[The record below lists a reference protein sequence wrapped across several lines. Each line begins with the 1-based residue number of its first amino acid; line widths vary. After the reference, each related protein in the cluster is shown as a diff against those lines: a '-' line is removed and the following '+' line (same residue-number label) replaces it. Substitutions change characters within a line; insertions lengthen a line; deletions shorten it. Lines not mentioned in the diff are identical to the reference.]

1 MLREV
6 ILYIAV
12 SLQSMLGCTIHY
24 QKQPSISA
32 LTPVVVSQ
40 AYLKGHHAKR
50 KSTKKG
56 GDEDDLEE
64 ADEAAGDEGE
74 GEGREAIRAD

>member
-1 MLREV
+1 MLRFW
-6 ILYIAV
+6 YPTAD
-12 SLQSMLGCTIHY
+12 
-24 QKQPSISA
+24 A
-32 LTPVVVSQ
+32 LVALE

-56 GDEDDLEE
+56 GDEDELEE

-74 GEGREAIRAD
+74 GEGREAVRAD